1 MAPQD
6 ARPKVP
12 QTTMNMIF
20 KNHYFRGQIL
30 IGKIWFFAAMIAIL
44 LIPTRAES
52 YQMKSFSEILIE
64 GSIKEHIARCEK
76 YGPKF
81 EKAGK
86 FMYAAIAYLRAGQL
100 YNYIGNYEAGLASGL
115 KAASLAEKVKSSIT
129 QAWSIHTF
137 ATAYFKLGQYDQA
150 VNSLEDALRI
160 VKKEEADYYS
170 NLLASTVYRYLSYI
184 QVRRGDFEKALQYA
198 KSSISIYEGQEDYL
212 LSTALKGKDS
222 HSKKMGMRRAYAGA
236 LISSGAIYLTLK
248 NYDAAAVVLEKA
260 DRFSKD
266 LMDWQIYR
274 LILLAVAYGK
284 TGNTAKALELNEEAC
299 LQADNANLPVL
310 RYAAHAGYAWTLRL
324 LNRHDEAIQHSYT
337 AMKQVEGGR
346 SLLRS
351 EDNRI
356 SFLERNLDVYNGL
369 IKSLVIT
376 GRTDEAFNIAEH
388 VRARAF
394 LDMLGTRV
402 DLSRG
407 KASALINKERELK
420 SRIVSLQDGITNLGE
435 TPPEGEGDARAE
447 QTPKD
452 NIEQYKKILAEA
464 MEEYRVFLQRIRAE
478 APETAS
484 LLSVSPL
491 TLKEVQV
498 LLGQD
503 QTMLVYYVTPEQLLV
518 WGISSSETS
527 FTAVQ
532 IKKEHLLKR
541 IQEYRTEISARA
553 AFDVVSGLGVQLYKE
568 LVPHKILSISQG
580 KKKLII
586 VPHDMLHYVPFQAL
600 RTDDGQYLIEK
611 RLISYLSSASLLQFI
626 NKWNSK
632 DLEDILAL
640 GNPDLNNPL
649 FNLAFAEKEVNSI
662 GSYFKNA
669 EIYTGKE
676 ATKKRALE
684 KSPKYHI
691 LHFATHGEL
700 NENQPLESSL
710 RLAAPVNQDGSLT
723 AREIFGM
730 SIASSLVVL
739 SACETAI
746 GKINTGDELI
756 SINRAFLYA
765 GASSVISTLWKVSDE
780 STYLFMSDFYK
791 NLKSQ
796 PVGEAMWTSQR
807 NLIIKY
813 PHPFYWSPFILSGAT
828 D

>member
-1 MAPQD
+1 M
-6 ARPKVP
+6 
-12 QTTMNMIF
+12 
-20 KNHYFRGQIL
+20 
-30 IGKIWFFAAMIAIL
+30 GKIWFFAAIVVVIVTA
-44 LIPTRAES
+44 TQAES
-52 YQMKSFSEILIE
+52 YQLKSFSEILIE
-64 GSIKEHIARCEK
+64 GNIKEHIARCEK

-115 KAASLAEKVKSSIT
+115 KAASLGEKAKSSIT
-129 QAWSIHTF
+129 QAWGIHTY

-150 VNSLEDALRI
+150 VSSLEDALRI
-160 VKKEEADYYS
+160 VKKEESDYYS
-170 NLLASTVYRYLSYI
+170 NLLVSTVYRYLSYI

-198 KSSISIYEGQEDYL
+198 KSSITIYEGQEDYL
-212 LSTALKGKDS
+212 LSTALNGKDS
-222 HSKKMGMRRAYAGA
+222 YSKKLGMRRAYAGA
-236 LISSGAIYLTLK
+236 LISTGAIYLTLK
-248 NYDAAAVVLEKA
+248 NYDAAAALLERA
-260 DRFSKD
+260 DRFSND

-274 LILLAVAYGK
+274 LILLAIAYGK
-284 TGNTAKALELNEEAC
+284 SGNTAKALELNKAAC
-299 LQADNANLPVL
+299 LQADKANLPVL

-324 LNRHDEAIQHSYT
+324 LNQHDEAIQHSYT
-337 AMKQVEGGR
+337 AIKQVEGGR

-420 SRIVSLQDGITNLGE
+420 SRIVSLQDGIANLGE
-435 TPPEGEGDARAE
+435 TPLEGQEEASAE
-447 QTPKD
+447 QPSKD
-452 NIEQYKKILAEA
+452 NIEQYKKTLAGA

-491 TLKEVQV
+491 TLKEVQM

-503 QTMLVYYVTPEQLLV
+503 QTMLVYYVMPEQLLV
-518 WGISSSETS
+518 WGITSSETS

-532 IKKEHLLKR
+532 IKKEYLLKR
-541 IQEYRTEISARA
+541 IQEYRAAISARA
-553 AFDVVSGLGVQLYKE
+553 DIDIVSGLGAQLYKE
-568 LVPHKILSISQG
+568 LVPDKILSTSQG
-580 KKKLII
+580 KTKLII
-586 VPHDMLHYVPFQAL
+586 VPHDMLHYMPFQAL
-600 RTDDGQYLIEK
+600 RADDGQYLIEK
-611 RLISYLSSASLLQFI
+611 KLISYLSSASLLQFI
-626 NKWNSK
+626 NKRNNK
-632 DLEDILAL
+632 DLDDILAF

-649 FNLAFAEKEVNSI
+649 FNLAFAEREVNNI

-684 KSPKYHI
+684 ESPKYHI

-700 NENQPLESSL
+700 NESQPLESSL

-746 GKINTGDELI
+746 GKITTGDELI
-756 SINRAFLYA
+756 SINRAFLFA

-807 NLIIKY
+807 NLISKY

-828 D
+828 N